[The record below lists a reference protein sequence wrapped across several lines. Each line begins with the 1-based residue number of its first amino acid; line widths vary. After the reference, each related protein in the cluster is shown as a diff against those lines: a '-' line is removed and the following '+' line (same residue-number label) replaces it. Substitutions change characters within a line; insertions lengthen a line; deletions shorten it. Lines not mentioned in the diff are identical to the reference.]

1 MCFSVLGLLHFTWYP
16 SVHAWW
22 QDFSFVT
29 AVPLCIPLTFSLCI
43 PSSMDNSCIPYL
55 TYFLTI
61 TMEVKTP
68 QETNLYSLG
77 SMSNGNVTLPYSAWC
92 CIEPQHPKLG
102 QSKNSH
108 LHFRSSLEVP
118 SLRCFV
124 IGTENGLLLTLTLDG
139 LSSTTTFY
147 TRERVTLK

>member
-1 MCFSVLGLLHFTWYP
+1 MCFSVLDLFHFTWYR

-43 PSSMDNSCIPYL
+43 PSSTDNSCIPYL

-77 SMSNGNVTLPYSAWC
+77 STSNGNIT
-92 CIEPQHPKLG
+92 QHDAVLNLSTQNWG

-108 LHFRSSLEVP
+108 LHFSSSLEVP
-118 SLRCFV
+118 SLRRFV
-124 IGTENGLLLTLTLDG
+124 IGTENGLLLALALDD
-139 LSSTTTFY
+139 LSSTTTIY